1 MTPPRP
7 QKVMVLGSGALKIG
21 EAGEFDYSGSQCLKA
36 LDEEGVYAV
45 VVNPNIATLQTDPLR
60 RGKVYLQPVRP
71 EFVEPILDAE
81 RPDGILLGFGGQT
94 ALDCGIRLA
103 DRGAF
108 RRYRVRV
115 LGTPAEGIRDTE
127 DRARFLQAM
136 VRAGVPVLPSRA
148 VCSVDAALTAAD
160 ALGTPVMIRVAYTLG
175 GKGGGVAEDRTQV
188 RAIAERG
195 LRLSPVG
202 QILLERYVGDFKQI
216 EYEIVRD
223 RRGNALTV
231 CNMENVL
238 AMRVHTGDN
247 IVVAPSQTLDDTEYQ
262 LLRQAA
268 LRAAAE
274 VGIVGECN
282 IQFALDPDRAEY
294 FAIEINARLS
304 RSSALASKATGYPL
318 AYVAAKLALGFTLPE
333 LSNRV
338 TGVTTACFEPAL
350 DYVVVK
356 LPRWDLDKF
365 ARTERHL
372 GPSMKSVGEV
382 MGIGASFPEALQKA
396 ARMSDPDADL
406 VPPDRPRAIEQI
418 VAELKSPGPEILFR
432 ILEAL
437 AAGATPD
444 RLARTTA
451 VDRWYVDQ
459 LGEIV
464 AAQKAL
470 RRRAGSAVAPE
481 LLRRAK
487 ELGFSDRAIGR
498 AVGRREDEIRTR
510 RLQLG
515 LRPRIRMVDTLAGE
529 WPART
534 NYLYLTYRADA
545 DDVAPS
551 PAGNVLVLGAGP
563 YRIGSSVEF
572 DWSTTNLVRGLKLEG
587 IPSVAILNSNPE
599 TVSTDYDRSDR
610 LYFEEITL
618 ERVQDLFDFER
629 FRGVVTCVGSQL
641 AQNLTP
647 ALKRVGIPV
656 LGTRPEAIESTEDR
670 SQFARLLE
678 QHAIPQPAWR
688 AFTTLDAA
696 ASFADEVGFPVLV
709 RPSFVLSGQAMR
721 VIWGRPDLARFL
733 EQAARISP
741 THPVVITKFVEGADE
756 LELDAIADGE
766 AILVAG
772 VLEHVERAGVH
783 SGDAIFSIP
792 PRRTALAIQEELVRA
807 AETLARALAIRGP
820 FNLQYLVKDG
830 QYQVIELNL
839 RASRSLPFL
848 AKFTGLPLIEEA
860 ARALLG
866 GRLTRA
872 GWTPPAPGRWG
883 VKVPQFSFL
892 QLVGSD
898 PLLGVEMQSTG
909 EVASFGPSFSDAL
922 MQALFAAGWNTPHPE
937 GRAFLSV
944 GGPALKAELLPTVE
958 RLAAL
963 GFGLAATEDTAA
975 YLASAGFPDVRV
987 LYKVSEPDRHPNI
1000 LESFGKGEIGLVL
1013 NVPSSLS
1020 QEKLERMLEDEYVL
1034 RRRAVELSIPLF
1046 TSLEVFQAYVEGLA
1060 WLRGHSLTIAPAYAG
1075 TDFPAPTPEF
1085 AVRERRLPRR
1095 ARLVAADSPGRR

>member
-1 MTPPRP
+1 MSRRRFE
-7 QKVMVLGSGALKIG
+7 KIIVLGSGALKIG
-21 EAGEFDYSGSQCLKA
+21 EAGEFDYSGSQCLRA
-36 LDEEGVYAV
+36 LEEEEIYAV
-45 VVNPNIATLQTDPLR
+45 VVNPNIATLQTDPPKL
-60 RGKVYLQPVRP
+60 GAVYLQPVRP
-71 EFVEPILDAE
+71 EFVEPILEAE
-81 RPDGILLGFGGQT
+81 RPDGMMLSFGGQT

-103 DRGAF
+103 DRGAY
-108 RRYRVRV
+108 RRTGVRV
-115 LGTPAEGIRDTE
+115 LGTPLKGIRDTE
-127 DRARFLQAM
+127 DRARFVTAM
-136 VRAGVPVLPSRA
+136 GRAKVPVLPSRA
-148 VCSVDAALTAAD
+148 VYSVEEAVEAAD
-160 ALGTPVMIRVAYTLG
+160 MLGLPVIIRVAYTLG
-175 GKGGGVAEDRTQV
+175 GKGGGVAMDRAGV
-188 RAIAERG
+188 REIAERG

-223 RRGNALTV
+223 RRGNTLTV

-247 IVVAPSQTLDDTEYQ
+247 IVVAPSQTLNDSEYQ

-268 LRAAAE
+268 LRAATE

-282 IQFALDPDRAEY
+282 IQFALDPKSEEY
-294 FAIEINARLS
+294 YAIEINARLS

-318 AYVAAKLALGFTLPE
+318 AYVAAKLALGYTLPE
-333 LSNRV
+333 LKNRV

-350 DYVVVK
+350 DYLVVK

-365 ARTERHL
+365 ARADRRL

-396 ARMSDPDADL
+396 VRMSDPNADL
-406 VPPDRPRAIEQI
+406 VPPDAARPLSEIDP
-418 VAELKSPGPEILFR
+418 ELRQAGPEILFR
-432 ILEAL
+432 VLEAL
-437 AAGATPD
+437 QAGASTEHIA
-444 RLARTTA
+444 RLSAIDPWF
-451 VDRWYVDQ
+451 VDE
-459 LGEIV
+459 LAEIV
-464 AAQKAL
+464 RASGNL
-470 RRRAGSAVAPE
+470 RRVQGHPLPGP
-481 LLRRAK
+481 LLQQTK

-498 AVGRREDEIRTR
+498 ATHHSEAAVRARRIHLGIR
-510 RLQLG
+510 
-515 LRPRIRMVDTLAGE
+515 PHVRMIDTLAGE

-534 NYLYLTYRADA
+534 NYLYVTYRADA
-545 DDVAPS
+545 DDVVPS
-551 PAGNVLVLGAGP
+551 PPGSVLVLGAGP

-572 DWSTTNLVRGLKLEG
+572 DWSTTNLVAGLKAAG
-587 IPSVAILNSNPE
+587 IPSVTILNSNPE

-618 ERVQDLFDFER
+618 ERVQDLFDLEH

-647 ALKRVGIPV
+647 GLKRTGLPV
-656 LGTRPEAIESTEDR
+656 LGTSPEAIENAEDR

-678 QHAIPQPAWR
+678 RLGIPQPAWR
-688 AFTTLDAA
+688 AFTTLEE
-696 ASFADEVGFPVLV
+696 ASAFADDVGYPVLV
-709 RPSFVLSGQAMR
+709 RPSFVLSGEAMR

-733 EQAARISP
+733 AEALRISRE
-741 THPVVITKFVEGADE
+741 HPVVVTKFVQGADE

-766 AILVAG
+766 HILVGG

-792 PRRTALAIQEELVRA
+792 PRRTPVAVQEELVRA
-807 AETLARALAIRGP
+807 AEQIARALRIRGP
-820 FNLQYLVKDG
+820 FNIQYLVKDG
-830 QYQVIELNL
+830 QFQIIELNL

-848 AKFTGLPLIEEA
+848 SKFTGLPLIDEA

-866 GRLTRA
+866 GRLQQT
-872 GWTPPAPGRWG
+872 GWSPPPPDRWG

-892 QLVGSD
+892 QLVGAD

-909 EVASFGPSFSDAL
+909 EVACFGSNFPDAL
-922 MQALFAAGWNTPHPE
+922 MRGLFAAGWAPPRTG
-937 GRAFLSV
+937 GRAFVSV
-944 GGPALKAELLPTVE
+944 GGPVLKAEMLPSVE

-963 GFGLAATEDTAA
+963 GFGLAATEDTGA
-975 YLASAGFPDVRV
+975 YLSQAGFADVKV

-1000 LESFGKGEIGLVL
+1000 LEALTDHQVSIVL
-1013 NVPSSLS
+1013 NVPLSLS

-1034 RRRAVELSIPLF
+1034 RRRAVELGVPLF

-1060 WLRGHSLTIAPAYAG
+1060 WMKDHALTVQPAYGPGGA
-1075 TDFPAPTPEF
+1075 PPVHAPT
-1085 AVRERRLPRR
+1085 ATLGVRLPIT
-1095 ARLVAADSPGRR
+1095 APGRPG